1 MSNVTSLDYDDIR
14 SSFVDFL
21 KQDPYYKD
29 FNFEATNISK
39 ILNMLA
45 YDTMYNGYFIK
56 MLLDESMPDS
66 AKTMTALIAHANNKN
81 YLAKFI
87 TCAKANIS
95 ISANIES
102 DYNTLPYIK
111 ISRGQSFKALD
122 KNKKIIYFVS
132 AYDNVLSYN
141 DKTKTY
147 DSKSSIMLFQGQ
159 WKTVTYTV
167 SELYQKYKIN
177 DTYCDPDTI
186 KIRIKSNKQSSSNN
200 EYIRNLNFYNT
211 SYNDLKFYITASTS
225 GNYQIHFGQDKFGRE
240 PKLGEVIEISYLKTS
255 GSVAN
260 DSKDFEIIVSKNKD
274 TSVRDINYY
283 DQKLIFVNTLS
294 ASAGGADAQSEEDLR
309 FSIIN
314 HSRLL
319 GRAITDED
327 IKTVILTEYRDI
339 ESINVWNGADSIDT
353 KAYGKTYISIKPKSG
368 DNITYTGKEVIL
380 NFLTNK
386 YNVLSRNDIL
396 FINPDF
402 IDILLTIKFKINTS
416 VTSATDVEM
425 KSSISEAIY
434 DYNTKELSKF
444 NNGYIDSDLISYVKS
459 VVPGLKSIFS
469 QRLLQKVLDLNYSSG
484 EFTINFGNP
493 INYITTNTFLYG
505 TVNVYYKSFDN
516 DIYIVNSNDNNKIS
530 KIGTIDKS
538 NGKII
543 INIPQYTNT
552 ETINIIADPFY
563 PDVNTLENN
572 IVRIKTITAEE
583 L

>member
-186 KIRIKSNKQSSSNN
+186 KIRIKSNKQSSSNT